1 MDNLQTVLELRHIS
15 KSFPGVKALDDVNF
29 SLKKGTVHVLC
40 GENGAGKST
49 LMKIIDGIYQ
59 ADEGD
64 LFINGQKTTIKNPLQ
79 AKENG
84 ISMIFQELSYVPD
97 MTLEENLFLGNWPK
111 KGASIN
117 WKSVRQKTLSLL
129 TQEGLPYPPDIKLRS
144 LSVSDIQMIE
154 ILKAISNDS
163 QIIIMDEPTSAIT
176 NKEVEILFKKI
187 AELKSRGTSIIYIS
201 HKMDE
206 IFQIADE
213 ITVFRD
219 GKSIAT
225 KSVSDWTMD
234 QVVECMVGRKI
245 ENQYPKQEIP
255 IGDEMMRVEGLT
267 QPDIFENVSFHINSG
282 EIVGFAGLMGA
293 GRTEIMR
300 SVFGLDPYS
309 SGSIKI
315 KNKEV
320 TIKNVHQSIKHG
332 VAMLTED
339 RRRTGIIPILS
350 VKYNTTLASMDKIIY
365 KGRLHSDVETKIS
378 TDACKSMNVKTPD
391 LNTKIAN
398 LSGGNQQ
405 KVILAKWLLC
415 DPDILIVDE
424 PTRGIDVGAK
434 REIYELMS
442 TFAAKGKGIIMI
454 SSELPELIGI
464 CDRIYVVNEGH
475 IAGMLTRTEF
485 SQESIMQLAVSNT
498 DKKEE
503 VTSL

>member
-1 MDNLQTVLELRHIS
+1 MDNLQAVLELKHIS
-15 KSFPGVKALDDVNF
+15 KSFPGVRALDDVNF
-29 SLKKGTVHVLC
+29 SLKKVTVHVLC

-64 LFINGQKTTIKNPLQ
+64 VFVNGQKTIIKNPLQ

-111 KGASIN
+111 KGASID
-117 WKSVRQKTLSLL
+117 WKSVRQKTLALL
-129 TQEGLPYPPDIKLRS
+129 KQENLPYSPDIKLRS

-154 ILKAISNDS
+154 ILKAIGNDS

-225 KSVSDWTMD
+225 KPVADWTMD

-267 QPDIFENVSFHINSG
+267 QPGIFENVSFHINSG

-300 SVFGLDPYS
+300 AVFGLDPYS
-309 SGSIKI
+309 SGTIKI
-315 KNKEV
+315 KSKEV
-320 TIKNVHQSIKHG
+320 TIKNVQQSIKHG

-350 VKYNTTLASMDKIIY
+350 VKYNTTLASMNQIIY
-365 KGRLHSDVETKIS
+365 KGRLHSEIEDRIS

-434 REIYELMS
+434 REIYELMN

-454 SSELPELIGI
+454 SSELPELVGI
-464 CDRIYVVNEGH
+464 CDRIYVVNEGR
-475 IAGMLTRTEF
+475 IAGMLTRSEF
-485 SQESIMQLAVSNT
+485 SQESIMQLAVANAE
-498 DKKEE
+498 KKEE
-503 VTSL
+503 VTSI

>member
-267 QPDIFENVSFHINSG
+267 QPGIFENVSFHISSG

>member
-1 MDNLQTVLELRHIS
+1 MDKFQTVLELKNIS
-15 KSFPGVKALDDVNF
+15 KSFPGVKALDNVNF

-59 ADEGD
+59 ADDGE
-64 LFINGQKTTIKNPLQ
+64 LFLNGTKTVIKNPLQ

-111 KGASIN
+111 KGASID
-117 WKSVRQKTLSLL
+117 WKSVRQKTLTLL
-129 TQEGLPYPPDIKLRS
+129 KQEGLPYSPDIKLRS

-154 ILKAISNDS
+154 ILKAIGNDS

-187 AELKSRGTSIIYIS
+187 QDLKSRGTSIIYIS

-206 IFQIADE
+206 IFRIADE

-219 GKSIAT
+219 GKSIVT
-225 KSVSDWTMD
+225 KSVTDWTMD

-245 ENQYPKQEIP
+245 ENQYPKQEIS
-255 IGDEMMRVEGLT
+255 IGEELMRVEGLS
-267 QPDIFENVSFHINSG
+267 QPEIFQDVSFHINSG

-300 SVFGLDPYS
+300 AVFGLDPYS
-309 SGSIKI
+309 SGTIKI

-320 TIKNVHQSIKHG
+320 TIKTVKQSIKHC

-365 KGRLHSDVETKIS
+365 KGRLHRDVEEKIS

-391 LNTKIAN
+391 LNTTIAN

-464 CDRIYVVNEGH
+464 CDRIYVVNEGR
-475 IAGMLTRTEF
+475 IAGMLSRSEF
-485 SQESIMQLAVSNT
+485 SQESIMQLAVSNA

-503 VTSL
+503 VISL